1 MHFISI
7 EWFAWMAFTI
17 STFWLLPSKWRHHS
31 LIAITLAFLAVY
43 SPQSL
48 FILVSLSAISFGI
61 VNHGTKQLSGLYA
74 SFAIF
79 LNVTILVFYKI
90 NAANQSDTLLTTQII
105 PLGLAYYTLRLIHY
119 IIEGYKGKL
128 QAHKFIQ
135 FIDLHLEDFKEIKF
149 QEKSIKLRGQKLV
162 YVTGSIDTKKI
173 KNLDITWKL
182 SSKENKILDV
192 EIEKI
197 SLIKTQKLE
206 MRPLL
211 KKNKNNFSQFIKI
224 YFSN

>member
-1 MHFISI
+1 MNLKNYWISKLI
-7 EWFAWMAFTI
+7 IILGIFFLNSANADIKIKASQQVSNFLNTIKEFA
-17 STFWLLPSKWRHHS
+17 SEKDS
-31 LIAITLAFLAVY
+31 LIKIKRSDELLNMVDLEFMSKATVGKHWKTINDNEKIIFKRK
-43 SPQSL
+43 L
-48 FILVSLSAISFGI
+48 F
-61 VNHGTKQLSGLYA
+61 N
-74 SFAIF
+74 
-79 LNVTILVFYKI
+79 
-90 NAANQSDTLLTTQII
+90 
-105 PLGLAYYTLRLIHY
+105 
-119 IIEGYKGKL
+119 
-128 QAHKFIQ
+128 KFIQ

-173 KNLDITWKL
+173 KNLDITFKL

-192 EIEKI
+192 EIERI

>member
-1 MHFISI
+1 MNLKNYWISKLI
-7 EWFAWMAFTI
+7 IILGIFFLNSANADIKIKASQQVSNFLNTIKEFA
-17 STFWLLPSKWRHHS
+17 SEKDS
-31 LIAITLAFLAVY
+31 LIKIKRSDELLDMVDLKFMSKATVGKHWKTVNDNEKIIFKRK
-43 SPQSL
+43 L
-48 FILVSLSAISFGI
+48 F
-61 VNHGTKQLSGLYA
+61 N
-74 SFAIF
+74 
-79 LNVTILVFYKI
+79 
-90 NAANQSDTLLTTQII
+90 
-105 PLGLAYYTLRLIHY
+105 
-119 IIEGYKGKL
+119 
-128 QAHKFIQ
+128 KFIQ

-182 SSKENKILDV
+182 SSKENNILDV
-192 EIEKI
+192 EIENI
-197 SLIKTQKLE
+197 SLVKTQKLE

>member
-1 MHFISI
+1 MNLKNYWISKLI
-7 EWFAWMAFTI
+7 IILGIFFLNSANADIKIKASQQVSNFLSTIKEFA
-17 STFWLLPSKWRHHS
+17 SEKDS
-31 LIAITLAFLAVY
+31 LIKIKRSDELLDMVNLEFMSKATVGKHWKTANDNEKIIFKRK
-43 SPQSL
+43 L
-48 FILVSLSAISFGI
+48 F
-61 VNHGTKQLSGLYA
+61 N
-74 SFAIF
+74 
-79 LNVTILVFYKI
+79 
-90 NAANQSDTLLTTQII
+90 
-105 PLGLAYYTLRLIHY
+105 
-119 IIEGYKGKL
+119 
-128 QAHKFIQ
+128 KFIQ

>member
-1 MHFISI
+1 MNLKNYWIS
-7 EWFAWMAFTI
+7 
-17 STFWLLPSKWRHHS
+17 K
-31 LIAITLAFLAVY
+31 LII
-43 SPQSL
+43 
-48 FILVSLSAISFGI
+48 ILGI
-61 VNHGTKQLSGLYA
+61 
-74 SFAIF
+74 FF
-79 LNVTILVFYKI
+79 LNSANANVKLVASQQVSNFLNQIKNFASEKDQLKKEKKSQQLLKLIDIEFMSKATVGKHWKTVNDNEKI
-90 NAANQSDTLLTTQII
+90 IFK
-105 PLGLAYYTLRLIHY
+105 R
-119 IIEGYKGKL
+119 KL
-128 QAHKFIQ
+128 FNKFIQ

-211 KKNKNNFSQFIKI
+211 KKYKNNFSQFIKI

>member
-1 MHFISI
+1 MNKMNKMNLKNYWISKLI
-7 EWFAWMAFTI
+7 IILGVFFLNSAYADIKIKTSQQVSNFLNTIKEFA
-17 STFWLLPSKWRHHS
+17 SEKDS
-31 LIAITLAFLAVY
+31 LIKIKKSDELLDMVDLEFMSKATVGKHWKTVDDNERIIFKRK
-43 SPQSL
+43 L
-48 FILVSLSAISFGI
+48 F
-61 VNHGTKQLSGLYA
+61 N
-74 SFAIF
+74 
-79 LNVTILVFYKI
+79 
-90 NAANQSDTLLTTQII
+90 
-105 PLGLAYYTLRLIHY
+105 
-119 IIEGYKGKL
+119 
-128 QAHKFIQ
+128 KFIQ

-149 QEKSIKLRGQKLV
+149 EEKSIKLRGQKLV

-173 KNLDITWKL
+173 KNLDITFKL

>member
-1 MHFISI
+1 MSDKLLKLIDI
-7 EWFAWMAFTI
+7 EFM
-17 STFWLLPSKWRHHS
+17 SK
-31 LIAITLAFLAVY
+31 
-43 SPQSL
+43 
-48 FILVSLSAISFGI
+48 
-61 VNHGTKQLSGLYA
+61 
-74 SFAIF
+74 
-79 LNVTILVFYKI
+79 VTIGKQWKTV
-90 NAANQSDTLLTTQII
+90 SDDEKNIF
-105 PLGLAYYTLRLIHY
+105 
-119 IIEGYKGKL
+119 KKKL
-128 QAHKFIQ
+128 FGKFIQ
-135 FIDLHLEDFKEIKF
+135 FIDLHLEDFKEINFK
-149 QEKSIKLRGQKLV
+149 EKSIKLRGQKLV

>member
-1 MHFISI
+1 MNLKNYWISKLI
-7 EWFAWMAFTI
+7 IILGIFFLNSANADIKIKASQQVSNFLNTIKEFA
-17 STFWLLPSKWRHHS
+17 SEKDS
-31 LIAITLAFLAVY
+31 LIKIKRSDELLDMVDLEFMSKVTVGKHWKTVNDNEKIIFKRK
-43 SPQSL
+43 L
-48 FILVSLSAISFGI
+48 F
-61 VNHGTKQLSGLYA
+61 N
-74 SFAIF
+74 
-79 LNVTILVFYKI
+79 
-90 NAANQSDTLLTTQII
+90 
-105 PLGLAYYTLRLIHY
+105 
-119 IIEGYKGKL
+119 
-128 QAHKFIQ
+128 KFIQ

-162 YVTGSIDTKKI
+162 YVSGSIDTKKI

-182 SSKENKILDV
+182 SSKEMKILDV

>member
-1 MHFISI
+1 MNLKNYWISKLI
-7 EWFAWMAFTI
+7 IILGIFFLNSASADIKIKTSQQVSNFLNTIKEFA
-17 STFWLLPSKWRHHS
+17 SEKDS
-31 LIAITLAFLAVY
+31 LIKIKRSDELLDMVDLEFMSKATVGKHWKTVNDNEKIIFKRE
-43 SPQSL
+43 L
-48 FILVSLSAISFGI
+48 F
-61 VNHGTKQLSGLYA
+61 N
-74 SFAIF
+74 
-79 LNVTILVFYKI
+79 
-90 NAANQSDTLLTTQII
+90 
-105 PLGLAYYTLRLIHY
+105 
-119 IIEGYKGKL
+119 
-128 QAHKFIQ
+128 KFIQ
-135 FIDLHLEDFKEIKF
+135 FIDLHLEDFKEIEF

>member
-1 MHFISI
+1 MNLKNYWISKLI
-7 EWFAWMAFTI
+7 IILGIFFLNSANATIKIKASQQVYNFLNTIKEFA
-17 STFWLLPSKWRHHS
+17 SEKDS
-31 LIAITLAFLAVY
+31 LIKIKRSDELLDMVDLEFMSKATVGKHWKTVNDNEKIIFKRE
-43 SPQSL
+43 L
-48 FILVSLSAISFGI
+48 F
-61 VNHGTKQLSGLYA
+61 N
-74 SFAIF
+74 
-79 LNVTILVFYKI
+79 
-90 NAANQSDTLLTTQII
+90 
-105 PLGLAYYTLRLIHY
+105 
-119 IIEGYKGKL
+119 
-128 QAHKFIQ
+128 KFIQ

>member
-1 MHFISI
+1 MNLKNYWIS
-7 EWFAWMAFTI
+7 
-17 STFWLLPSKWRHHS
+17 K
-31 LIAITLAFLAVY
+31 LIIILGIFFLNSA
-43 SPQSL
+43 SADTKIKASQ
-48 FILVSLSAISFGI
+48 LVF
-61 VNHGTKQLSGLYA
+61 
-74 SFAIF
+74 IF
-79 LNVTILVFYKI
+79 LNTIKEFASEKDSLIKIKRSDELLDMVDLEFMSKVTVGKHLKTVNDNEKI
-90 NAANQSDTLLTTQII
+90 IFK
-105 PLGLAYYTLRLIHY
+105 R
-119 IIEGYKGKL
+119 KL
-128 QAHKFIQ
+128 FNKFIQ

-162 YVTGSIDTKKI
+162 YVNGSIDTKKI

-182 SSKENKILDV
+182 SSKQNKILDV

-211 KKNKNNFSQFIKI
+211 KKNKNNFSQFIKK

>member
-1 MHFISI
+1 MNLKNYWISKLI
-7 EWFAWMAFTI
+7 IILGIFFLNSANADIKIKASQQVSNFLNTIKEFA
-17 STFWLLPSKWRHHS
+17 SEKDS
-31 LIAITLAFLAVY
+31 LIKIKRSDELLDMVDLEFMSRATVGKHWKTVNDNEKIIFKRE
-43 SPQSL
+43 L
-48 FILVSLSAISFGI
+48 F
-61 VNHGTKQLSGLYA
+61 N
-74 SFAIF
+74 
-79 LNVTILVFYKI
+79 
-90 NAANQSDTLLTTQII
+90 
-105 PLGLAYYTLRLIHY
+105 
-119 IIEGYKGKL
+119 
-128 QAHKFIQ
+128 KFIQ

>member
-1 MHFISI
+1 MNLKNYWIR
-7 EWFAWMAFTI
+7 
-17 STFWLLPSKWRHHS
+17 K
-31 LIAITLAFLAVY
+31 LII
-43 SPQSL
+43 
-48 FILVSLSAISFGI
+48 ILGI
-61 VNHGTKQLSGLYA
+61 
-74 SFAIF
+74 FF
-79 LNVTILVFYKI
+79 LNSANADVKIKASQQVSNFLNQIKNFASEKDQLKKEEKSNKILKLIDIEFMSKVTVGKQWKTVGYNEKKI
-90 NAANQSDTLLTTQII
+90 F
-105 PLGLAYYTLRLIHY
+105 
-119 IIEGYKGKL
+119 KKKL
-128 QAHKFIQ
+128 FDKFIQ
-135 FIDLHLEDFKEIKF
+135 FIDLHLEDFREIKF
-149 QEKSIKLRGQKLV
+149 IEKSIKLRGKKLV

-192 EIEKI
+192 EIETI

>member
-1 MHFISI
+1 MNLKNYWISKLI
-7 EWFAWMAFTI
+7 IILGIFFLNSANADIKIKASQQVSNFLNTIKEFA
-17 STFWLLPSKWRHHS
+17 SEKDS
-31 LIAITLAFLAVY
+31 LIKIKRSDELLDMVDLEFMSKATVGKHWKTVNDNEKIIFKIK
-43 SPQSL
+43 L
-48 FILVSLSAISFGI
+48 F
-61 VNHGTKQLSGLYA
+61 N
-74 SFAIF
+74 
-79 LNVTILVFYKI
+79 
-90 NAANQSDTLLTTQII
+90 
-105 PLGLAYYTLRLIHY
+105 
-119 IIEGYKGKL
+119 
-128 QAHKFIQ
+128 KFIQ

-197 SLIKTQKLE
+197 SLIKTQKFE
-206 MRPLL
+206 MKALL
-211 KKNKNNFSQFIKI
+211 KKNKNNFSQFLKI

>member
-1 MHFISI
+1 MNLKNYWISKLI
-7 EWFAWMAFTI
+7 IILGIFFLNSANADIKIKASQQVSNFLNTIKEFA
-17 STFWLLPSKWRHHS
+17 SEKDS
-31 LIAITLAFLAVY
+31 LIKIKKSDELLDIVDLEFMSKATV
-43 SPQSL
+43 
-48 FILVSLSAISFGI
+48 GKHWKI
-61 VNHGTKQLSGLYA
+61 VNDNEKI
-74 SFAIF
+74 IF
-79 LNVTILVFYKI
+79 K
-90 NAANQSDTLLTTQII
+90 
-105 PLGLAYYTLRLIHY
+105 R
-119 IIEGYKGKL
+119 KL
-128 QAHKFIQ
+128 FNKFIQ

-173 KNLDITWKL
+173 KNLDITFKL

-211 KKNKNNFSQFIKI
+211 KKNKNNFSQFIKM

>member
-1 MHFISI
+1 MNLKNYWISKLI
-7 EWFAWMAFTI
+7 IILGIFFLNSANADIKIKASQQVSSFLNTINEFA
-17 STFWLLPSKWRHHS
+17 SEKDS
-31 LIAITLAFLAVY
+31 LIKIKRSDELLDMVDIEFMSKATVGKHWKTVNDNEKIIFKRK
-43 SPQSL
+43 L
-48 FILVSLSAISFGI
+48 F
-61 VNHGTKQLSGLYA
+61 N
-74 SFAIF
+74 
-79 LNVTILVFYKI
+79 
-90 NAANQSDTLLTTQII
+90 
-105 PLGLAYYTLRLIHY
+105 
-119 IIEGYKGKL
+119 
-128 QAHKFIQ
+128 KFIQ

-182 SSKENKILDV
+182 SSKEIKILDV

-211 KKNKNNFSQFIKI
+211 KKFKNNFSQFIKI
-224 YFSN
+224 YFSK

>member
-1 MHFISI
+1 MNLKNYWISKLI
-7 EWFAWMAFTI
+7 IILGIFFLNSANAAIKIKASQQVSNFLNTIKEFA
-17 STFWLLPSKWRHHS
+17 SEKDS
-31 LIAITLAFLAVY
+31 LIKIKRSDELLDMVDLEFMSKATV
-43 SPQSL
+43 
-48 FILVSLSAISFGI
+48 GKHWKT
-61 VNHGTKQLSGLYA
+61 VNHNEKI
-74 SFAIF
+74 IF
-79 LNVTILVFYKI
+79 KRELFN
-90 NAANQSDTLLTTQII
+90 
-105 PLGLAYYTLRLIHY
+105 
-119 IIEGYKGKL
+119 
-128 QAHKFIQ
+128 KFIQ

-162 YVTGSIDTKKI
+162 YVNGSIDTKKI

-182 SSKENKILDV
+182 SSKENKILDI

>member
-1 MHFISI
+1 MNLKNYWIRKLIIILGIFFLNSANADIKIKASQQVSNFLNTI
-7 EWFAWMAFTI
+7 KEFA
-17 STFWLLPSKWRHHS
+17 SEKDS
-31 LIAITLAFLAVY
+31 LIKIKRSDELLDMVDLEFMSKATVGKHWKTVNNNEKIIFKRK
-43 SPQSL
+43 L
-48 FILVSLSAISFGI
+48 F
-61 VNHGTKQLSGLYA
+61 N
-74 SFAIF
+74 
-79 LNVTILVFYKI
+79 
-90 NAANQSDTLLTTQII
+90 
-105 PLGLAYYTLRLIHY
+105 
-119 IIEGYKGKL
+119 
-128 QAHKFIQ
+128 KFIQ

-149 QEKSIKLRGQKLV
+149 KEKSIKLRGQKLV

-173 KNLDITWKL
+173 KNLDIIWKL

>member
-1 MHFISI
+1 MNLKNYWIS
-7 EWFAWMAFTI
+7 
-17 STFWLLPSKWRHHS
+17 K
-31 LIAITLAFLAVY
+31 LII
-43 SPQSL
+43 
-48 FILVSLSAISFGI
+48 ILGI
-61 VNHGTKQLSGLYA
+61 
-74 SFAIF
+74 FF
-79 LNVTILVFYKI
+79 LNSANADIKIKASQQVSNFLNTIKEFVSEKDSIIKI
-90 NAANQSDTLLTTQII
+90 KRSDELLDMVDLEFMSKATVGKHWKTVNDNEKII
-105 PLGLAYYTLRLIHY
+105 FKR
-119 IIEGYKGKL
+119 KL
-128 QAHKFIQ
+128 FNKFIQ

-149 QEKSIKLRGQKLV
+149 QEKSIKLRGKKLV
-162 YVTGSIDTKKI
+162 YVSGSIDTKKI

>member
-1 MHFISI
+1 MNLKNYWISKLI
-7 EWFAWMAFTI
+7 IILGIFFLSSANADIKIKASQKVSNFLNTIKEFA
-17 STFWLLPSKWRHHS
+17 SEKDS
-31 LIAITLAFLAVY
+31 LIKIKKSDKLLDIVDLEFMSKATVGKHWKTVNDNEKIIFKRK
-43 SPQSL
+43 L
-48 FILVSLSAISFGI
+48 F
-61 VNHGTKQLSGLYA
+61 N
-74 SFAIF
+74 
-79 LNVTILVFYKI
+79 
-90 NAANQSDTLLTTQII
+90 
-105 PLGLAYYTLRLIHY
+105 
-119 IIEGYKGKL
+119 
-128 QAHKFIQ
+128 KFIQ
-135 FIDLHLEDFKEIKF
+135 FIDLHLEDFKEIEF

>member
-1 MHFISI
+1 MNLKNYWISKLI
-7 EWFAWMAFTI
+7 IILGIFFLNSANADIKIKASQKVSNFLNTIKEFA
-17 STFWLLPSKWRHHS
+17 SEKDS
-31 LIAITLAFLAVY
+31 LIKIKRSDELLDMVDLEFMSKVTVGKHWKTVNDNEKIIFKRK
-43 SPQSL
+43 L
-48 FILVSLSAISFGI
+48 F
-61 VNHGTKQLSGLYA
+61 N
-74 SFAIF
+74 
-79 LNVTILVFYKI
+79 
-90 NAANQSDTLLTTQII
+90 
-105 PLGLAYYTLRLIHY
+105 
-119 IIEGYKGKL
+119 
-128 QAHKFIQ
+128 KFIQ

>member
-1 MHFISI
+1 MNLKNYWISKLI
-7 EWFAWMAFTI
+7 IILGIFFLNSANADIKIKASQQVSNFLNTIKEFA
-17 STFWLLPSKWRHHS
+17 SEKDS
-31 LIAITLAFLAVY
+31 LIKIKRSDELLNMVDLEFMSKATV
-43 SPQSL
+43 
-48 FILVSLSAISFGI
+48 GKHWKI
-61 VNHGTKQLSGLYA
+61 VNDNERI
-74 SFAIF
+74 IF
-79 LNVTILVFYKI
+79 KRELFN
-90 NAANQSDTLLTTQII
+90 
-105 PLGLAYYTLRLIHY
+105 
-119 IIEGYKGKL
+119 
-128 QAHKFIQ
+128 KFIQ

-173 KNLDITWKL
+173 KNLDIIWKL

-197 SLIKTQKLE
+197 SLVKTQKLE

>member
-1 MHFISI
+1 MNLKNYWISKLI
-7 EWFAWMAFTI
+7 IILGIFFLSSANADIKIKASQQVSNFLNTIKEFA
-17 STFWLLPSKWRHHS
+17 SEKDS
-31 LIAITLAFLAVY
+31 LIKIKRSDELLDIVDLEFMSKATVGKHWKTVNNNEKIIFKRK
-43 SPQSL
+43 L
-48 FILVSLSAISFGI
+48 F
-61 VNHGTKQLSGLYA
+61 N
-74 SFAIF
+74 
-79 LNVTILVFYKI
+79 
-90 NAANQSDTLLTTQII
+90 
-105 PLGLAYYTLRLIHY
+105 
-119 IIEGYKGKL
+119 
-128 QAHKFIQ
+128 KFIQ

>member
-1 MHFISI
+1 MNLKNYWISKLI
-7 EWFAWMAFTI
+7 IILGIFFLSSANADIKIKASQQVSNFLNTIKEFA
-17 STFWLLPSKWRHHS
+17 SEKDS
-31 LIAITLAFLAVY
+31 LIKIKRSDELLDIVDLEFMSKATVGKHWKTVNNNEKIIFKRK
-43 SPQSL
+43 L
-48 FILVSLSAISFGI
+48 F
-61 VNHGTKQLSGLYA
+61 N
-74 SFAIF
+74 
-79 LNVTILVFYKI
+79 
-90 NAANQSDTLLTTQII
+90 
-105 PLGLAYYTLRLIHY
+105 
-119 IIEGYKGKL
+119 
-128 QAHKFIQ
+128 KFIQ

-206 MRPLL
+206 MKPLL

>member
-1 MHFISI
+1 MNLKNYWISKLI
-7 EWFAWMAFTI
+7 IILGIFFLNSANADIKIKASQQVSNFLNTIKEFA
-17 STFWLLPSKWRHHS
+17 SEKDS
-31 LIAITLAFLAVY
+31 LIKIKRSDELLDMVDLEFMSKATVGKHWKTVNDNEKIIFKRE
-43 SPQSL
+43 L
-48 FILVSLSAISFGI
+48 F
-61 VNHGTKQLSGLYA
+61 N
-74 SFAIF
+74 
-79 LNVTILVFYKI
+79 
-90 NAANQSDTLLTTQII
+90 
-105 PLGLAYYTLRLIHY
+105 
-119 IIEGYKGKL
+119 
-128 QAHKFIQ
+128 KFIQ

-182 SSKENKILDV
+182 SSKENKMLDV